1 MNPFIHCVTCNIIFH
16 KTPYDQVP
24 EYEWGAKESPDLA
37 RTIEKDDYQDF
48 LQDHRGHRLEEL
60 QIVEGSFMGTGDYRE
75 PVRTSYWKATNG
87 RERFVIK
94 GSRQSIRDP
103 LRYQL
108 IRGDYQVKC
117 ISLEIQSREI
127 TRQLEIEFGANPL
140 SQEKITALLHL
151 LQEIIQGLDAGHL
164 ERVPEESLNPL
175 EIYYRMSDVHTA
187 FLLRRCRK
195 IFNREEFEV
204 IQEFVHHHRED
215 GVLLLRGKHQIQM
228 MEVARAEDEVI
239 EATVSAEKERLAK
252 KQ

>member
-1 MNPFIHCVTCNIIFH
+1 MNPFIRCVTCNMIFR
-16 KTPYDQVP
+16 KTPYDHVP
-24 EYEWGAKESPDLA
+24 EHERRTQDSPDVT

-48 LQDHRGHRLEEL
+48 LQDHHGHRLEEL
-60 QIVEGSFMGTGDYRE
+60 EVQEGSFVGTGDYRE
-75 PVRTSYWKATNG
+75 PMKTSYWKATNG
-87 RERFVIK
+87 REKFVIK
-94 GSRQSIRDP
+94 GSRQSIREP
-103 LRYQL
+103 MRYQL

-127 TRQLEIEFGANPL
+127 TRQLEIEFRANPL

-151 LQEIIQGLDAGHL
+151 LQEITQGLDAGHL

-175 EIYYRMSDVHTA
+175 EIYYRVDDVHTA

-228 MEVARAEDEVI
+228 VEVARAEDEVI

>member
-1 MNPFIHCVTCNIIFH
+1 MYPFIHCVTCNAVFH

-24 EYEWGAKESPDLA
+24 EHEWGVEDSPDLA
-37 RTIEKDDYQDF
+37 RTVEKDDYQNF

-60 QIVEGSFMGTGDYRE
+60 QVVEGSFMGTGDYRE
-75 PVRTSYWKATNG
+75 PVKTSYWKATNG
-87 RERFVIK
+87 KERFVIK

-117 ISLEIQSREI
+117 ISLEIQSQEI
-127 TRQLEIEFGANPL
+127 TKQLEIEFRTNPL

-151 LQEIIQGLDAGHL
+151 LREITLGLDAGHL
-164 ERVPEESLNPL
+164 ERVAEESLNPL
-175 EIYYRMSDVHTA
+175 EIYYRIDDVHAA
-187 FLLRRCRK
+187 FLLRKCRK
-195 IFNREEFEV
+195 IFNREEFEM
-204 IQEFVHHHRED
+204 IQEFVHHQRED

-228 MEVARAEDEVI
+228 LEVARAEEEVT
-239 EATVSAEKERLAK
+239 EATVPAEKERLVK

>member
-24 EYEWGAKESPDLA
+24 EYESGGKDSPHVA
-37 RTIEKDDYQDF
+37 RAVEKDDVQDF
-48 LQDHRGHRLEEL
+48 LKNHRGHRLEEL
-60 QIVEGSFMGTGDYRE
+60 QVLEGSFMGTGDYRE
-75 PVRTSYWKATNG
+75 PLKTSYWKATNG

-94 GSRQSIRDP
+94 GSRQSIREP

-108 IRGDYQVKC
+108 IRGDYEVKC

-127 TRQLEIEFGANPL
+127 TRQLEIEFKANPL
-140 SQEKITALLHL
+140 SQKKITALLHL
-151 LQEIIQGLDAGHL
+151 LQEMAQGLDAGHL

-175 EIYYRMSDVHTA
+175 EIYYRMDDVHTA
-187 FLLRRCRK
+187 FLLRSCRK

-204 IQEFVHHHRED
+204 IQEFVHHHTED

-228 MEVARAEDEVI
+228 LEVARAEDEVI
-239 EATVSAEKERLAK
+239 EATISAEKERLTK
-252 KQ
+252 KL